1 MSRHPNALPHSSNTM
16 EFGKALDE
24 FTEKDVPG
32 AVRSV
37 RDRASRVALEVAV
50 FATPVSS
57 RAVRGAMRGAWV
69 VTSKGK
75 RAGRW
80 NKKNTDAGGGA
91 TVAKGYAVIDGTEDA
106 FARITIANKAP
117 HFHFINNGTRRGVQD
132 HRIIE
137 RAFQAAAAEYPES
150 A

>member
-1 MSRHPNALPHSSNTM
+1 MSLHPNALAHSSNTM

-24 FTEKDVPG
+24 FAEKDVPS

-37 RDRASRVALEVAV
+37 RDRASRVALEVGV
-50 FATPVSS
+50 FATPVKT
-57 RAVRGAMRGAWV
+57 GGLRGAWV

-75 RAGRW
+75 RAGRY
-80 NKKNTDAGGGA
+80 NKKNTDAGGAA
-91 TVAKGYAVIDGTEDA
+91 TVAKGYAVVDGTEDA
-106 FARITIANKAP
+106 FARITISNRAP
-117 HFHFINNGTRRGVQD
+117 HFPLLNNGTRRGVRA
-132 HRIIE
+132 HRMIE